1 MCFSLA
7 WFQQLLVFLVIVC
20 AVVAIL
26 KIIVPYALSKVEA
39 TLGDGANVVLA
50 VLRIVVWAIVVIF
63 VIYICFVLISCL
75 LSYGGGMPLLPGGGM
90 GR

>member
-7 WFQQLLVFLVIVC
+7 WFQQLLVLLVIIC
-20 AVVAIL
+20 AIVAIF
-26 KIIVPYALSKVEA
+26 KILVPYALSKLGA
-39 TLGDGANVVLA
+39 TLGEGANVVMA

-63 VIYICFVLISCL
+63 VIYICFALISCL
-75 LSYGGGMPLLPGGGM
+75 LSYSGGMPLLPR